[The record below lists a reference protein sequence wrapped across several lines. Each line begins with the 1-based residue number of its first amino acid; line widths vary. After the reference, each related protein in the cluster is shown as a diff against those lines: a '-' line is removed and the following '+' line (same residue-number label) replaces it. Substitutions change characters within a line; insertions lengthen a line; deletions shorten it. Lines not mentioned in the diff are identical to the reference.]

1 MKGYSVFDNLSRIQR
16 NRELDGERGFTLIEL
31 LIVIV
36 VLGILAAVV
45 VFALG
50 GVTGQSTVAACNS
63 DAKTVSVAV
72 SAYEASPP
80 TNIAVGTVPANI
92 AALVPNYLKAAPT
105 NSAYTLSL
113 DGNGLVQVAL
123 TSGDPGAVAATVYS
137 PVGPLTAAEPYEGS
151 SPYKFPATGGTPSW
165 PSSMALGNI
174 CAGA

>member
-1 MKGYSVFDNLSRIQR
+1 MFDNLSRIQR
-16 NRELDGERGFTLIEL
+16 NRELNGERGFTLIEL

-80 TNIAVGTVPANI
+80 TGVAVGTIPTI
-92 AALVPNYLKAAPT
+92 AQLAPSYLKAIPT
-105 NSAYTLSL
+105 NSAYTIGL
-113 DGNGLVQVAL
+113 DSTGLVTVAL
-123 TSGDPGAVAATVYS
+123 VSGDPGASSTYTTQTGA
-137 PVGPLTAAEPYEGS
+137 PGVGAQAYEGS
-151 SPYKFPATGGTPSW
+151 APFKFPAASGATPW
-165 PSSMALGNI
+165 PSNIALGNI